1 MPRRPF
7 SLTTYFL
14 GTGVV
19 IAILVAGTLAT
30 WTASEVGEEILGRS
44 ELEAARIARN
54 LHRNVY
60 QRFLLPTLAAQG
72 SVELDDPAQLAALD
86 AVVRLAI
93 AEHEVRAVY
102 FFDLEGH
109 ITYSTNPEH
118 IGARVGDN
126 PHYALALK
134 GQTSSILVG
143 RGNPLDVAGHVETVS
158 LLETYVPVQA
168 LDPEGRPQGPWVG
181 VIEIYQ
187 DATSLQRERREAM
200 TEVAWT
206 STFAITVLM
215 LALWLSV
222 RRADRTIEE
231 RSQALVAANARLE
244 TLSADLERQVED
256 RTRRLV
262 QAETLASVGTLAAG
276 VAHEVNNPVAA
287 IASSAEG
294 LLRRIARSESLAQH
308 PDFADFPEY
317 LEIIRDE
324 AFRVKAITRTLLD
337 FSRGEGG
344 GRGPVDL
351 VPLLSAT
358 ARLCEHQAERAGIDL
373 VLDLPASEV
382 VAGDSGRL
390 RQVLLNLSVNAL
402 ASAQASVRWSLT
414 RVADEV
420 LVRCEDD
427 GPGFSEEALR
437 RGFEPFFTERPQG
450 EGTGLGLW
458 IAFSVAREH
467 GGRLELDNRAEGGAR
482 VDLWLP
488 VSGQAPGPEGSAHES
503 AGDGSEPGPG
513 EGEAQA

>member
-1 MPRRPF
+1 MPRRPPF

-14 GTGVV
+14 GTGIV
-19 IAILVAGTLAT
+19 IAILVGATLAA
-30 WTASEVGEEILGRS
+30 WTAREVGEEILARS
-44 ELEAARIARN
+44 EQEAARIARN

-60 QRFLLPTLAAQG
+60 QRFLLPTLERAG
-72 SVELDDPAQLAALD
+72 SVELDDPTQRAALD
-86 AVVRLAI
+86 AIVRLSI

-118 IGARVGDN
+118 IGARVGKN
-126 PHYALALK
+126 EHYELALK

-143 RGNPLDVAGHVETVS
+143 RGNPLDVDGHVETVS
-158 LLETYVPVQA
+158 LLETYVPVQG
-168 LDPEGRPQGPWVG
+168 LDAEGRPQGPWVG

-187 DATSLQRERREAM
+187 DATALQRERLEAM

-294 LLRRIARSESLAQH
+294 LLRRIGRSESLAQH

-324 AFRVKAITRTLLD
+324 AFRVKSITRNLLD

-351 VPLLSAT
+351 VALLSAT
-358 ARLCEHQAERAGIDL
+358 ARLCEHQAERAGL
-373 VLDLPASEV
+373 RLLLFDLPASETV
-382 VAGDSGRL
+382 PGSSGGL
-390 RQVLLNLSVNAL
+390 RQVLLNLTVNAL
-402 ASAQASVRWSLT
+402 ASAQREVRWSLS

-427 GPGFSEEALR
+427 GPGFGEEALR
-437 RGFEPFFTERPQG
+437 RGLEPFYTERPQG

-458 IAFSVAREH
+458 IAFGVAREH
-467 GGRLELDNRAEGGAR
+467 GGRVELSNRPEGGAR

-488 VSGQAPGPEGSAHES
+488 VH
-503 AGDGSEPGPG
+503 GPG
-513 EGEAQA
+513 EVELPEVEPPEVEPREGEQA